1 MRNTPSISWQQIRT
15 LAERWDWNVT
25 DRQGRATTATGHN
38 PPKGAKGKRQHPYFI
53 KYITKNGHV
62 EQGMVI
68 TCKVTSTARHQR
80 MVKFVES
87 GQVRIV
93 NDLLVMQIDGFRVV
107 AG

>member
-1 MRNTPSISWQQIRT
+1 
-15 LAERWDWNVT
+15 
-25 DRQGRATTATGHN
+25 
-38 PPKGAKGKRQHPYFI
+38 
-53 KYITKNGHV
+53 
-62 EQGMVI
+62 
-68 TCKVTSTARHQR
+68 